1 MADSHLEEDP
11 MTSVVETAI
20 RSAIGKGVTALA
32 TFNRA
37 RMRAPDRP
45 HPFLTGIHAPMKE
58 EVTIED
64 LTVTGSIPPAL
75 NGRYLR
81 IGPNP
86 IAADPRTY
94 QWFLGD
100 GMVHGLRIEHG
111 RARWYR
117 NRWVRSKQVTAALGE
132 PPAPRPPRDEEFDTV
147 NTNVIGLAG
156 KIWALVEAGCPPVLL
171 DETLGTLAYDDF
183 GGTLRGSFSA
193 HPHLDPLTGEM
204 HAVTYSPRNPTA
216 IHHVVVAADG
226 RVRREVPVPVSHGP
240 MIHDCAITARFAVI
254 LDLPV
259 TFSMSAL
266 IAGSLF
272 PFRWNASHPA
282 RVGLLPR
289 DGAGTEVIWCEVDPC
304 YVFHVANAYDT
315 DDGGVILDAV
325 AYDTMFA
332 GSMEGPDAPRGAFE
346 RWTINPIERRVRRE
360 VIDRQ
365 PQDFPRID
373 ERRFGQPY
381 RYAYAMMLPET
392 ANPAFLSGDSLFKH
406 DLKTGVRGVHRFG
419 PHRYPGEFV
428 FVPAHAN
435 AAEDEGW
442 LIGLVVNAIDQ
453 TTDLVIVDARD
464 FAGPPL
470 ASVHLPHRVPPGFH
484 GNWLPEGGEIAG
496 RNALPRKI

>member
-1 MADSHLEEDP
+1 MV
-11 MTSVVETAI
+11 SVVETAI
-20 RSAIGKGVTALA
+20 RSVVAKGVTALA
-32 TFNRA
+32 TFNRG
-37 RMRAPDRP
+37 RMRAPDGP
-45 HPFLTGIHAPMKE
+45 HPFLTGLHAPMKE

-64 LTVTGSIPPAL
+64 LPVTGLIPLAL

-100 GMVHGLRIEHG
+100 GMVHGLHIERG
-111 RARWYR
+111 RVRWYR
-117 NRWVRSKQVTAALGE
+117 NRWVRSSQVSAALNE
-132 PPAPRPPRDEEFDTV
+132 PPASGPRDGDFDTV
-147 NTNVIGLAG
+147 NTNVIGFAG
-156 KIWALVEAGCPPVLL
+156 KIWALVEAGCTPVLL
-171 DETLGTLAYDDF
+171 DATLETLAYDDF

-193 HPHLDPLTGEM
+193 HPRFDPLTGEL
-204 HAVTYSPRNPTA
+204 HAITYDPRDPTT
-216 IHHVVVAADG
+216 IHHVVLTADG
-226 RVRREVPVPVSHGP
+226 RVRREEPVRVSHGP

-266 IAGSLF
+266 IAGSMF
-272 PFRWNASHPA
+272 PFRWNPAHPA

-289 DGAGTEVIWCEVDPC
+289 GGDGSQVIWCDVDPC

-315 DDGGVILDAV
+315 DDGGMILDVV
-325 AYDTMFA
+325 AYDKMFA
-332 GSMEGPDAPRGAFE
+332 ETVLGPDAPRGAFE
-346 RWTINPIERRVRRE
+346 RWTIDPVERRVRRA
-360 VIDRQ
+360 VIDPH

-373 ERRFGQPY
+373 ERRSGQPY

-392 ANPAFLSGDSLFKH
+392 ADPAFLSGDSLFKH
-406 DLKTGVRGVHRFG
+406 DLQTGLRSVHSFG
-419 PHRYPGEFV
+419 AHRYPGEFV

-442 LIGLVVNAIDQ
+442 LIGLVVNALDQ

-464 FAGPPL
+464 FAGAPV
-470 ASVHLPHRVPPGFH
+470 ASVHIPHRIPPGFH
-484 GNWLPEGGEIAG
+484 GNWLPQ
-496 RNALPRKI
+496 

>member
-1 MADSHLEEDP
+1 

-20 RSAIGKGVTALA
+20 RGAIGKGVTALA

-37 RMRAPDRP
+37 RMRAPDHP

-75 NGRYLR
+75 NGRYVR

-117 NRWVRSKQVTAALGE
+117 NRWVRSNQVTAALGE
-132 PPAPRPPRDEEFDTV
+132 PRTPSPRDEEFDTV

-156 KIWALVEAGCPPVLL
+156 KIWALVEAGCAPVLL
-171 DETLGTLAYDDF
+171 DENLGTLAYDDF

-204 HAVTYSPRNPTA
+204 HAVTYDPRNPTV
-216 IHHVVVAADG
+216 IHHVVVTADG
-226 RVRREVPVPVSHGP
+226 RVSREEPVPVRHGP

-266 IAGSLF
+266 ISGSLF
-272 PFRWNASHPA
+272 PFRWNPSHPA

-325 AYDTMFA
+325 AYDSMFA
-332 GSMEGPDAPRGAFE
+332 GKMEGPDAPRGAFE
-346 RWTINPIERRVRRE
+346 RWTIDPIERRVRRD
-360 VIDRQ
+360 VIHRH

-373 ERRFGQPY
+373 ERRSGQPY

-392 ANPAFLSGDSLFKH
+392 ADPALLSGDSLFKH
-406 DLKTGVRGVHRFG
+406 DLKTGARNVHRFG
-419 PHRYPGEFV
+419 PDRYPGEFV
-428 FVPAHAN
+428 FVPAHTN

-464 FAGPPL
+464 FASPPL
-470 ASVHLPHRVPPGFH
+470 ASIHLPHRIPPGFH
-484 GNWLPEGGEIAG
+484 GNWLPDRDEIAG
-496 RNALPRKI
+496 HDALPR